1 MLTAIDRIGNEKPPV
16 AFVTCSLVTFVK
28 PVVNGHALACSTI
41 LRPALLVP
49 VSVAEQV
56 VAELAAL
63 TGFGVRGS
71 VTPSGWRRVVNERRL
86 PSVVPEALRATSR

>member
-1 MLTAIDRIGNEKPPV
+1 M
-16 AFVTCSLVTFVK
+16 
-28 PVVNGHALACSTI
+28 NGHALACRTT

-49 VSVAEQV
+49 VSVPNSV

-63 TGFGVRGS
+63 TGFGVAAS

-86 PSVVPEALRATSR
+86 PSVVPELLRATTR